1 MIIYRR
7 SLISGKT
14 NTMDLPVTKEQVREW
29 QDGGL
34 IQNVFPDL
42 TPDERE
48 FIQTGITPFEWQQ
61 VEQDLEEVYDQENY
75 S

>member
-7 SLISGKT
+7 SLVSGKT
-14 NTMDLPVTKEQVREW
+14 NTMDLPVTKEQVKEW

-48 FIQTGITPFEWQQ
+48 FIKTGITPSEYKQI
-61 VEQDLEEVYDQENY
+61 EQDMNEVYKGEIE
-75 S
+75 

>member
-7 SLISGKT
+7 SLVSGKT
-14 NTMDLPVTKEQVREW
+14 NTMDLPVTKEQVKEW

-42 TPDERE
+42 TPDERD
-48 FIQTGITPFEWQQ
+48 FIKTGITPSEYKQI
-61 VEQDLEEVYDQENY
+61 EQDMNEVYKGEIE
-75 S
+75 

>member
-7 SLISGKT
+7 SLVSGKT
-14 NTMDLPVTKEQVREW
+14 NTMDLPVTKEQVKEW
-29 QDGGL
+29 QDGRL

-48 FIQTGITPFEWQQ
+48 FIQTGITPDEWKQI
-61 VEQDLEEVYDQENY
+61 DGGSL
-75 S
+75 

>member
-7 SLISGKT
+7 SLVSGKT
-14 NTMDLPVTKEQVREW
+14 NTMDLPVTKEQVKEW

-42 TPDERE
+42 TPDERD
-48 FIQTGITPFEWQQ
+48 FIKTGITPSEYKQI
-61 VEQDLEEVYDQENY
+61 EQDMNEVYKGELE
-75 S
+75 

>member
-7 SLISGKT
+7 SLVSGKT
-14 NTMDLPVTKEQVREW
+14 NTMDLPVTKEQVKEW

-48 FIQTGITPFEWQQ
+48 FIKTGITPSEYKQI
-61 VEQDLEEVYDQENY
+61 EQDMNEVYKEEIE
-75 S
+75 

>member
-1 MIIYRR
+1 MIIHRR

-14 NTMDLPVTKEQVREW
+14 NTMDLPVTEEQVKES

-42 TPDERE
+42 TLAEME
-48 FIQTGITPFEWQQ
+48 FIKSGITPVEWQQ
-61 VEQDLEEVYDQENY
+61 VEQDMGEVYDKENC